1 MRILQ
6 IAPVIGP
13 GTGVGAV
20 AHHLEQEWR
29 AAGHQVGRFTMDD
42 ARGSWLPEPG
52 PGMRGKLALMAR
64 VVWFSTVGSL
74 LARRELRRHP
84 DVVALCHNDVLA
96 GDVYVNHGILQAAM
110 RSRGSYGLRML
121 RNPMHLFVAARDT
134 LRYRSTIH
142 QTVVNLVD
150 EEDSALRATY
160 PRLRPRTVTI
170 GNGVDVGRYRPPTTS
185 ERTAARRRL
194 GLTDDDVALL
204 FVGHEFERKG
214 LPAVMHALALLPA
227 RFRLIVVGGTPDM
240 VQDAGRAA
248 DRLGLSDRVILLGQV
263 PDPREAFHASDVF
276 TFPSAYESYG
286 LVVLEALACG
296 VPVVATPVGCVPEVL
311 HDGID
316 GYMTSAD
323 PGALA
328 RAVRDLAGLDRSALA
343 TAARAVAEEHSWHE
357 VSQSYLRLFES
368 LHHPGSTGPT
378 TSINPAPLRTKGET
392 A

>member
-1 MRILQ
+1 MKILQ

-52 PGMRGKLALMAR
+52 PGLRGKLALMAR
-64 VVWFSTVGSL
+64 VVWFSTVGSV
-74 LARRELRRHP
+74 LAHRVLRRHP
-84 DVVALCHNDVLA
+84 DAVALCHNDVLA

-110 RSRGSYGLRML
+110 RSRGSYRLRML

-134 LRYRSTIH
+134 LRYRSAIH
-142 QTVVNLVD
+142 RVVVNLVD

-160 PRLRPRTVTI
+160 PSLRPRTVTI
-170 GNGVDVGRYRPPTTS
+170 GNGVDVERYRPPTAAG
-185 ERTAARRRL
+185 RAAARRHL
-194 GLTDDDVALL
+194 GLADDDVALL

-214 LPAVMHALALLPA
+214 LPAVMHALCQLPS
-227 RFRLIVVGGTPDM
+227 RFRLVVVGGAADM
-240 VQDAGRAA
+240 VEDAARAA
-248 DRLGLSDRVILLGQV
+248 DHLGLSGRVILLGQV
-263 PDPREAFHASDVF
+263 PDPREAFHACDVF

-296 VPVVATPVGCVPEVL
+296 LPVVATPVGCVPEVV
-311 HDGID
+311 HDGVD
-316 GYMTSAD
+316 GYVTSPA
-323 PGALA
+323 PEALA
-328 RAVRDLAGLDRSALA
+328 RAVGDLAGLDRGALA
-343 TAARAVAEEHSWHE
+343 AAARAVAEAHSWHE

-368 LHHPGSTGPT
+368 LRTSGMASATVST
-378 TSINPAPLRTKGET
+378 SPAPRRTTKET